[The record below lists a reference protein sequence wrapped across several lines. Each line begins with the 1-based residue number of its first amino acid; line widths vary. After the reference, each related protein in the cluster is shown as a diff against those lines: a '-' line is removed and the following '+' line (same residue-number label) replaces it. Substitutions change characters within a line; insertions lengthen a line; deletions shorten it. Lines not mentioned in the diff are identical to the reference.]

1 MYNCQFLY
9 PTQNVRNDLFRRIP
23 RLAEDPVDPED
34 PADPADPTNPADHED
49 PADPADPADPED
61 PSDPEDFESS
71 VIDLVIIAF
80 TGLARFRWGSEAV
93 PVSDLTLFPHLKQ
106 AAHSQQVCT
115 VQS

>member
-1 MYNCQFLY
+1 MYPEESRACQ
-9 PTQNVRNDLFRRIP
+9 RS
-23 RLAEDPVDPED
+23 LADPED
-34 PADPADPTNPADHED
+34 PADPADPED
-49 PADPADPADPED
+49 PADSVDPEDPSDPEDPADPED

-71 VIDLVIIAF
+71 VIDLVIFAF